1 MKITK
6 KVRLSILATD
16 IYTHSVMAKRNCFSG
31 QEKFTM
37 KNIIFPYNKGF
48 QVPIV
53 DFYILF
59 VNSVRIHKPCY
70 VPLKKN
76 VPERFIFLAIYVN
89 LNYLI

>member
-6 KVRLSILATD
+6 KERLSILATD
-16 IYTHSVMAKRNCFSG
+16 IYTQHSVMAKRNCFSG
-31 QEKFTM
+31 EEKFTM

-70 VPLKKN
+70 VPLKKA
-76 VPERFIFLAIYVN
+76 FQKDLYS
-89 LNYLI
+89 